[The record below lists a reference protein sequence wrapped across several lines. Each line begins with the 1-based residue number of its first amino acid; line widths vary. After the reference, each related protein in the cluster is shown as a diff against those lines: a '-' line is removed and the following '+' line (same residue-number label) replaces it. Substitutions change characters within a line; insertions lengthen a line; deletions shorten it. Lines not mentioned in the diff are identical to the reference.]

1 MAAAL
6 RCLSFPYK
14 IPPLRS
20 LGHLA
25 DGVPEPPKCKGKQNR
40 ADRNELRPYDIQD
53 GAAKQNR
60 MGEHDV
66 MGRRRGE
73 HHVLNEL
80 RHALARGHGPGQHLQ
95 RQDGE
100 NDEKGEFS

>member
-1 MAAAL
+1 MAF
-6 RCLSFPYK
+6 R
-14 IPPLRS
+14 
-20 LGHLA
+20 
-25 DGVPEPPKCKGKQNR
+25 NR
-40 ADRNELRPYDIQD
+40 PSARANRIAPIANELRPYDIQD